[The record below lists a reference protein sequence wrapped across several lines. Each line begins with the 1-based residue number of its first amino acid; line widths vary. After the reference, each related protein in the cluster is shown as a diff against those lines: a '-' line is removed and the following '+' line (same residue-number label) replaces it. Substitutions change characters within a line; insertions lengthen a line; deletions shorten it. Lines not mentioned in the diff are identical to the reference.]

1 MEYENFK
8 EKVELTITYEE
19 YQKLRKTCNYQF
31 WKIFLIAS
39 LIIILFFS
47 IALIPPDPLPIE
59 EVVISDIFVIMVM
72 FFLLKIR
79 YVLFSKLDYK
89 RFAKNKNQVEYKV
102 YFYDKYIKLENE
114 KMNLKINY
122 EEIKKIKITSTDIYI
137 IVNTKNI
144 IPIPKHKINMNL
156 IDYLYDRIPKTK
168 IKKKIAIEEQQENLE
183 KYEKV
188 KIGLIVLFV
197 LTIISIWASMFLILL
212 TPQKE
217 NVPLPL
223 TFNYTY
229 VAYYLLPIPVLS
241 IILGIIY
248 RIKGLKCTKNI
259 IAGIIVTGII
269 LLEGSVSFLTNDEID
284 YKNITT
290 YRDAIGITLPSQG
303 KYYKIN
309 WDESY
314 LLNHKSNYII
324 FTNPKEEKAFFEEL
338 QNSKNWL
345 TKKEISTNIE
355 NLLTPATCESVN
367 QECYYSIYIKELN
380 THNTLPVQNGVYHIY
395 AMTYSRDKS
404 YLDIEEYIYNY
415 KETNY

>member
-290 YRDAIGITLPSQG
+290 YQDVIGITLPSQG

-324 FTNPKEEKAFFEEL
+324 FTNPKEGKAFFEEL

-415 KETNY
+415 KE

>member
-8 EKVELTITYEE
+8 EKLELTIAYEE
-19 YQKLRKTCNYQF
+19 YQKLRKTCSYQF
-31 WKIFLIAS
+31 WKTFLIAS

-223 TFNYTY
+223 TFNS
-229 VAYYLLPIPVLS
+229 YYLLPIPVLS

-269 LLEGSVSFLTNDEID
+269 LLEGSVSFLINDEID

-395 AMTYSRDKS
+395 AMTYSKDKS

-415 KETNY
+415 KE

>member
-19 YQKLRKTCNYQF
+19 YKKLRKTCNYQF
-31 WKIFLIAS
+31 WKTFLIAS

-47 IALIPPDPLPIE
+47 IALIPPNPLPIE

-248 RIKGLKCTKNI
+248 RIKGLKCAKNI

-269 LLEGSVSFLTNDEID
+269 LLEGSVSFLINDEID

-290 YRDAIGITLPSQG
+290 YRDVIGITLPSQG

-415 KETNY
+415 KE

>member
-269 LLEGSVSFLTNDEID
+269 LLEGSVSFLINDEID

-290 YRDAIGITLPSQG
+290 YRDVIGITLPSQG

-395 AMTYSRDKS
+395 AMTYSRDKY

-415 KETNY
+415 KE

>member
-8 EKVELTITYEE
+8 EKVELTIAYEE
-19 YQKLRKTCNYQF
+19 YQKLRKTCSYQF
-31 WKIFLIAS
+31 WKTFLIAS

-197 LTIISIWASMFLILL
+197 LTIISIWASMLLILL

-269 LLEGSVSFLTNDEID
+269 LLEGSVSFLINDEID
-284 YKNITT
+284 YKHITT
-290 YRDAIGITLPSQG
+290 YQDVIGITLPSQG

-415 KETNY
+415 KE

>member
-47 IALIPPDPLPIE
+47 IALIPPNPLPIE

-290 YRDAIGITLPSQG
+290 YRDVIGITLPSQG

-380 THNTLPVQNGVYHIY
+380 THNTLPVQNGVYQIY

-415 KETNY
+415 KE

>member
-19 YQKLRKTCNYQF
+19 YQKLRKTCNYRF
-31 WKIFLIAS
+31 WKTFLITV

-47 IALIPPDPLPIE
+47 LALIPPDPLPIE
-59 EVVISDIFVIMVM
+59 EVIISDIFVIIVM

-89 RFAKNKNQVEYKV
+89 KFAKNKNQVEYKV
-102 YFYDKYIKLENE
+102 YFHDKYIKIENE
-114 KMNLKINY
+114 KINLKINY
-122 EEIKKIKITSTDIYI
+122 EEIKKIKITNTHIYI

-144 IPIPKHKINMNL
+144 IPIPKYKINTNL

-168 IKKKIAIEEQQENLE
+168 IKKKMVIEEQTENLE
-183 KYEKV
+183 KYTKV
-188 KIGLIVLFV
+188 KIALIILFI
-197 LTIISIWASMFLILL
+197 LTIISIWASILLILL
-212 TPQKE
+212 TVQKE
-217 NVPLPL
+217 NVPLFL

-229 VAYYLLPIPVLS
+229 VAYYVLPIPILS
-241 IILGIIY
+241 IILGVVY

-269 LLEGSVSFLTNDEID
+269 LLESSISFLISDEID
-284 YKNITT
+284 YKNVNS
-290 YRDAIGITLPSQG
+290 YEEVIGIILPSEG

-314 LLNHKSNYII
+314 LLNHKSSYII
-324 FTNPKEEKAFFEEL
+324 FTNQKEEKAFFEEL
-338 QNSKNWL
+338 KNSKNWL
-345 TKKEISTNIE
+345 TKKEVSTNLE
-355 NLLTPATCESVN
+355 NLLTPATCESVK
-367 QECYYSIYIKELN
+367 QECYYSLYIKELN

-395 AMTYSRDKS
+395 AMAYSRDKS
-404 YLDIEEYIYNY
+404 YLNIGEYIYNY
-415 KETNY
+415 KE

>member
-19 YQKLRKTCNYQF
+19 YKKLRKTCNYQF
-31 WKIFLIAS
+31 WKTFLIAS

-47 IALIPPDPLPIE
+47 IALIPPDPLSIE

-269 LLEGSVSFLTNDEID
+269 LLEGSVSFLINDEID

-290 YRDAIGITLPSQG
+290 YRDVIGITLPSQG
-303 KYYKIN
+303 
-309 WDESY
+309 
-314 LLNHKSNYII
+314 
-324 FTNPKEEKAFFEEL
+324 EKAFFEEL

-415 KETNY
+415 KE

>member
-1 MEYENFK
+1 
-8 EKVELTITYEE
+8 
-19 YQKLRKTCNYQF
+19 
-31 WKIFLIAS
+31 
-39 LIIILFFS
+39 
-47 IALIPPDPLPIE
+47 
-59 EVVISDIFVIMVM
+59 
-72 FFLLKIR
+72 
-79 YVLFSKLDYK
+79 
-89 RFAKNKNQVEYKV
+89 
-102 YFYDKYIKLENE
+102 
-114 KMNLKINY
+114 
-122 EEIKKIKITSTDIYI
+122 
-137 IVNTKNI
+137 
-144 IPIPKHKINMNL
+144 
-156 IDYLYDRIPKTK
+156 
-168 IKKKIAIEEQQENLE
+168 
-183 KYEKV
+183 
-188 KIGLIVLFV
+188 
-197 LTIISIWASMFLILL
+197 MFLILL

-229 VAYYLLPIPVLS
+229 VAYYLLPIPMLS

-269 LLEGSVSFLTNDEID
+269 LLEGSVSFLINDEID

-290 YRDAIGITLPSQG
+290 YRDVIGITLPSQG

-324 FTNPKEEKAFFEEL
+324 FTNPKEEKTFFEEL

-415 KETNY
+415 KE

>member
-19 YQKLRKTCNYQF
+19 YQKLRKTCSYQF
-31 WKIFLIAS
+31 WKTFLIAS

-89 RFAKNKNQVEYKV
+89 RFAKNKNQVEYKI

-197 LTIISIWASMFLILL
+197 LTIISIWASMLLILL
-212 TPQKE
+212 TAQKE
-217 NVPLPL
+217 NAPLPL

-269 LLEGSVSFLTNDEID
+269 LLEGSVSFLINDEID

-395 AMTYSRDKS
+395 AMTYSKDKS

-415 KETNY
+415 KE

>member
-102 YFYDKYIKLENE
+102 YFYDKYIKVENE

-269 LLEGSVSFLTNDEID
+269 LLEGSVSFLINDEID

-290 YRDAIGITLPSQG
+290 YRDVIGITLPSQG

-415 KETNY
+415 KE

>member
-8 EKVELTITYEE
+8 EKVELTIAYEE
-19 YQKLRKTCNYQF
+19 YQKLRKTCSYQF
-31 WKIFLIAS
+31 WKTFLIAS

-137 IVNTKNI
+137 IVNAKNI
-144 IPIPKHKINMNL
+144 IPIPNQKINMNL
-156 IDYLYDRIPKTK
+156 IDYLDDRIPKTK

-217 NVPLPL
+217 NVLLPL

-269 LLEGSVSFLTNDEID
+269 LLEGSVSFLINDEID

-380 THNTLPVQNGVYHIY
+380 THNTLPVQNGAYHIY
-395 AMTYSRDKS
+395 AMTYSKDKS

-415 KETNY
+415 KE

>member
-122 EEIKKIKITSTDIYI
+122 EELKKIKITSTDIYI
-137 IVNTKNI
+137 IVNTKSI

-269 LLEGSVSFLTNDEID
+269 LLEGSVSFLINDEID

-290 YRDAIGITLPSQG
+290 YRDVIGITLPSQG

-415 KETNY
+415 KE

>member
-269 LLEGSVSFLTNDEID
+269 LLEGSVSFLINDEID

-395 AMTYSRDKS
+395 AMTYSKDKS

-415 KETNY
+415 KE

>member
-8 EKVELTITYEE
+8 EKVELTIAYEE
-19 YQKLRKTCNYQF
+19 YQKLRKTCSYQF
-31 WKIFLIAS
+31 WKTFLIAS

-269 LLEGSVSFLTNDEID
+269 LLEGSVSFLINDEID

-395 AMTYSRDKS
+395 TMTYSKDKS

-415 KETNY
+415 KE

>member
-19 YQKLRKTCNYQF
+19 YKKLRKTCNYQF
-31 WKIFLIAS
+31 WKTFLIAS

-122 EEIKKIKITSTDIYI
+122 EEIKKIKITNTDIYI

-144 IPIPKHKINMNL
+144 IPIPKHKININL
-156 IDYLYDRIPKTK
+156 IDYLYARIPKTK
-168 IKKKIAIEEQQENLE
+168 FKKKIAIEEQQENLE

-229 VAYYLLPIPVLS
+229 VAYYLLPIPMLS

-269 LLEGSVSFLTNDEID
+269 LLEGSVSFLINDEID

-290 YRDAIGITLPSQG
+290 YQDVIGIILPSQG

-324 FTNPKEEKAFFEEL
+324 FTNQKEEKDFFEEL

-345 TKKEISTNIE
+345 TKKEVSTNLE
-355 NLLTPATCESVN
+355 SFLTPATCESVN

-415 KETNY
+415 KE

>member
-31 WKIFLIAS
+31 WKTFLIAS

-47 IALIPPDPLPIE
+47 IALIPPDPLSIE
-59 EVVISDIFVIMVM
+59 EIVISDIFVIMVM

-248 RIKGLKCTKNI
+248 RIKGLKCAKNI

-269 LLEGSVSFLTNDEID
+269 LSEGSVSFLINDEID

-290 YRDAIGITLPSQG
+290 YQDVIGINLPSQG

-324 FTNPKEEKAFFEEL
+324 FTNPKEEKTFFEEL

-415 KETNY
+415 KE

>member
-1 MEYENFK
+1 
-8 EKVELTITYEE
+8 
-19 YQKLRKTCNYQF
+19 
-31 WKIFLIAS
+31 
-39 LIIILFFS
+39 
-47 IALIPPDPLPIE
+47 
-59 EVVISDIFVIMVM
+59 
-72 FFLLKIR
+72 
-79 YVLFSKLDYK
+79 
-89 RFAKNKNQVEYKV
+89 
-102 YFYDKYIKLENE
+102 
-114 KMNLKINY
+114 
-122 EEIKKIKITSTDIYI
+122 
-137 IVNTKNI
+137 
-144 IPIPKHKINMNL
+144 MNL

-269 LLEGSVSFLTNDEID
+269 LLEGSVSFLINDEID

-290 YRDAIGITLPSQG
+290 YRDVIGITLPSQG

-324 FTNPKEEKAFFEEL
+324 FTNPKEEKAFF
-338 QNSKNWL
+338 
-345 TKKEISTNIE
+345 
-355 NLLTPATCESVN
+355 
-367 QECYYSIYIKELN
+367 
-380 THNTLPVQNGVYHIY
+380 VY
-395 AMTYSRDKS
+395 
-404 YLDIEEYIYNY
+404 
-415 KETNY
+415 

>member
-47 IALIPPDPLPIE
+47 IALIPPNPLPIE

-415 KETNY
+415 KE

>member
-8 EKVELTITYEE
+8 EKVELTIAYEE
-19 YQKLRKTCNYQF
+19 YQKLRKTCSYQF
-31 WKIFLIAS
+31 WKTFLIAS

-59 EVVISDIFVIMVM
+59 EVVISDIFVIVVM

-197 LTIISIWASMFLILL
+197 LTIISIWASMLLILL
-212 TPQKE
+212 TTQKE

-269 LLEGSVSFLTNDEID
+269 LLEGSVSFLINDEID

-338 QNSKNWL
+338 QNSENWL

-395 AMTYSRDKS
+395 AMTYSKDKS

-415 KETNY
+415 KE

>member
-89 RFAKNKNQVEYKV
+89 RFAKNKNQVEYKI

-290 YRDAIGITLPSQG
+290 YQDVIGITLPSQG

-415 KETNY
+415 KE

>member
-8 EKVELTITYEE
+8 EKVELTIAYEE
-19 YQKLRKTCNYQF
+19 YQKLRKTCSYQF
-31 WKIFLIAS
+31 WKTFLIAS

-137 IVNTKNI
+137 IVNTKKI

-269 LLEGSVSFLTNDEID
+269 LLEGSVSFLINDEID

-415 KETNY
+415 KE

>member
-19 YQKLRKTCNYQF
+19 YKKLRKTCNYQF
-31 WKIFLIAS
+31 WKTFLIAS

-47 IALIPPDPLPIE
+47 IALIPPVPLPIE
-59 EVVISDIFVIMVM
+59 EVVISDIFVIVVM

-114 KMNLKINY
+114 KMNLKISY
-122 EEIKKIKITSTDIYI
+122 EEIKKIKITNTDIYI

-197 LTIISIWASMFLILL
+197 LTIISIWASMLLILL
-212 TPQKE
+212 TTQKE

-269 LLEGSVSFLTNDEID
+269 LLEGSVSFLINDEID
-284 YKNITT
+284 YKHITT
-290 YRDAIGITLPSQG
+290 YQDVIGITLPSQG

-338 QNSKNWL
+338 QNSENWL

-355 NLLTPATCESVN
+355 NLLTPATCKSVN

-415 KETNY
+415 KE

>member
-89 RFAKNKNQVEYKV
+89 RFAKNKNQVEYKI

-269 LLEGSVSFLTNDEID
+269 LLEGSVSFLINDEID

-290 YRDAIGITLPSQG
+290 YRDVIGITLPSQG

-415 KETNY
+415 KE

>member
-269 LLEGSVSFLTNDEID
+269 LLEGSVSFLINDEID

-290 YRDAIGITLPSQG
+290 YRDVIGITLPSQG

-415 KETNY
+415 KE

>member
-8 EKVELTITYEE
+8 EKVELTIAYEE
-19 YQKLRKTCNYQF
+19 YQKLRKTCSYQF
-31 WKIFLIAS
+31 WKTFLIAS

-144 IPIPKHKINMNL
+144 IPMPKHKINMNL
-156 IDYLYDRIPKTK
+156 IDYLDDRIPKTK

-269 LLEGSVSFLTNDEID
+269 LLEGSVSFLINDEID

-395 AMTYSRDKS
+395 AMTYSKDKS

-415 KETNY
+415 KE

>member
-8 EKVELTITYEE
+8 EKVELTIAYEE
-19 YQKLRKTCNYQF
+19 YQKLRKTCSYQF
-31 WKIFLIAS
+31 WKTFLIAS

-59 EVVISDIFVIMVM
+59 DVIISDIFVIVVL
-72 FFLLKIR
+72 FFILKIKD
-79 YVLFSKLDYK
+79 VLFSRYDYNK
-89 RFAKNKNQVEYKV
+89 WIKNKDRTEYRL
-102 YFYDKYIKLENE
+102 YFYDKYIKVESE
-114 KMNLKINY
+114 KIQLKIAY
-122 EEIKKIKITSTDIYI
+122 EEIKKVKITKTHLYT
-137 IVNTKNI
+137 IVNAKNI
-144 IPIPKHKINMNL
+144 IPIPNQKINMNL
-156 IDYLYDRIPKTK
+156 IDYLDDRIPKTK

-269 LLEGSVSFLTNDEID
+269 LLEGSVSFLINDEID

-395 AMTYSRDKS
+395 AMTYSKDKS

-415 KETNY
+415 KE

>member
-122 EEIKKIKITSTDIYI
+122 EELKKIKITSTDIYI

-269 LLEGSVSFLTNDEID
+269 LLEGSVSFLINDEID

-290 YRDAIGITLPSQG
+290 YRDVIGITLPSQG

-415 KETNY
+415 KE

>member
-19 YQKLRKTCNYQF
+19 YKKLRKTCNYQF
-31 WKIFLIAS
+31 WKTFLIAS

-59 EVVISDIFVIMVM
+59 EVVISDIFVIVVM

-114 KMNLKINY
+114 KMNLKISY
-122 EEIKKIKITSTDIYI
+122 EEIKKIKITNTDIYI

-197 LTIISIWASMFLILL
+197 LTIISIWASMLLILL
-212 TPQKE
+212 TTQKE

-269 LLEGSVSFLTNDEID
+269 LLEGSVSFLINDEID
-284 YKNITT
+284 YKHITT
-290 YRDAIGITLPSQG
+290 YQDVIGITLPSQG

-338 QNSKNWL
+338 QNSENWL

-355 NLLTPATCESVN
+355 NLLTPATCKSVN

-415 KETNY
+415 KE

>member
-89 RFAKNKNQVEYKV
+89 RFAKNKNQVEYKI

-269 LLEGSVSFLTNDEID
+269 LLEGSVSFLINDEID

-290 YRDAIGITLPSQG
+290 YRDVIGITLPSQG

-395 AMTYSRDKS
+395 AMTYSRDKY

-415 KETNY
+415 KE

>member
-19 YQKLRKTCNYQF
+19 YKKLRKTCNYQF
-31 WKIFLIAS
+31 WKTFLIAS

-79 YVLFSKLDYK
+79 YVLFSKIDYK

-114 KMNLKINY
+114 KMNLKISY
-122 EEIKKIKITSTDIYI
+122 EEIKKIKITNTDIYI

-197 LTIISIWASMFLILL
+197 LTIISIWASMLLILL
-212 TPQKE
+212 TTQKE

-269 LLEGSVSFLTNDEID
+269 LLEGSVSFLINDEID
-284 YKNITT
+284 YKHITT
-290 YRDAIGITLPSQG
+290 YQDVIGITLPSQG

-338 QNSKNWL
+338 QNSENWL

-355 NLLTPATCESVN
+355 NLLTPATCKSVN

-415 KETNY
+415 KE

>member
-19 YQKLRKTCNYQF
+19 YQKLRKTCNYRF
-31 WKIFLIAS
+31 WKTFLITV

-47 IALIPPDPLPIE
+47 LALIPPDLLPIE
-59 EVVISDIFVIMVM
+59 EVIISDIFVIIVM

-89 RFAKNKNQVEYKV
+89 KFAKNKNQVEYKV
-102 YFYDKYIKLENE
+102 YFHDKYIKIENE
-114 KMNLKINY
+114 KINLKINY
-122 EEIKKIKITSTDIYI
+122 EEIKKIKITNTHIYI

-144 IPIPKHKINMNL
+144 IPIPKYKINTNL

-168 IKKKIAIEEQQENLE
+168 IKKKMVIEEQTENLE
-183 KYEKV
+183 KYTKV
-188 KIGLIVLFV
+188 KIALIILFI
-197 LTIISIWASMFLILL
+197 LTIISIWASILLILL
-212 TPQKE
+212 TVQKE
-217 NVPLPL
+217 NVPLFL

-229 VAYYLLPIPVLS
+229 VAYYVLPIPILS
-241 IILGIIY
+241 IILGVVY

-269 LLEGSVSFLTNDEID
+269 LLESSISFLISDEID
-284 YKNITT
+284 YKNVNS
-290 YRDAIGITLPSQG
+290 YEEVIGIILPSEG

-314 LLNHKSNYII
+314 LLNHKSSYII
-324 FTNPKEEKAFFEEL
+324 FTNQKEEKAFFEEL
-338 QNSKNWL
+338 KNSKNWL
-345 TKKEISTNIE
+345 TKKEVSTNLE
-355 NLLTPATCESVN
+355 NLLTPATCESVK
-367 QECYYSIYIKELN
+367 QECYYSLYIKELN

-395 AMTYSRDKS
+395 AMAYSRDKS
-404 YLDIEEYIYNY
+404 YLNIGEYIYNY
-415 KETNY
+415 KE

>member
-290 YRDAIGITLPSQG
+290 YQDVIGITLPSQG

-309 WDESY
+309 WDKSY

-380 THNTLPVQNGVYHIY
+380 THNTLPVQNGVYQIY

-415 KETNY
+415 KE

>member
-156 IDYLYDRIPKTK
+156 IDYLYDRIPKTR

-290 YRDAIGITLPSQG
+290 YQDVIGITLPSQG

-309 WDESY
+309 WDKSY

-380 THNTLPVQNGVYHIY
+380 THNTLPVQNGVYQIY
-395 AMTYSRDKS
+395 AMTYSKDKS

-415 KETNY
+415 KE

>member
-19 YQKLRKTCNYQF
+19 YKKLRKTCNYQF
-31 WKIFLIAS
+31 WKTFLIAS

-47 IALIPPDPLPIE
+47 IALIPPDPLSIE

-79 YVLFSKLDYK
+79 YVLFSKIDYK

-114 KMNLKINY
+114 KMNLKISY
-122 EEIKKIKITSTDIYI
+122 EEIKKIKITNTDIYI

-197 LTIISIWASMFLILL
+197 LTIISIWVSMLLILL
-212 TPQKE
+212 TTQKE

-269 LLEGSVSFLTNDEID
+269 LLEGSVSFLINDEID

-290 YRDAIGITLPSQG
+290 YQDVIGITLPSQG

-324 FTNPKEEKAFFEEL
+324 FTNPKEEKTFFEEL

-415 KETNY
+415 KE

>member
-31 WKIFLIAS
+31 WKTFLIAS

-102 YFYDKYIKLENE
+102 YFYDKYIKVENE

-137 IVNTKNI
+137 IVNTKHI
-144 IPIPKHKINMNL
+144 IPISKHKINMNL

-188 KIGLIVLFV
+188 KIGLIVLFI

-269 LLEGSVSFLTNDEID
+269 LLEGSVSFLINDEID

-290 YRDAIGITLPSQG
+290 YQDVIGITLPSQG

-324 FTNPKEEKAFFEEL
+324 FTNPKEEKAFF
-338 QNSKNWL
+338 
-345 TKKEISTNIE
+345 
-355 NLLTPATCESVN
+355 
-367 QECYYSIYIKELN
+367 
-380 THNTLPVQNGVYHIY
+380 VY
-395 AMTYSRDKS
+395 
-404 YLDIEEYIYNY
+404 
-415 KETNY
+415 

>member
-395 AMTYSRDKS
+395 TMTYSKDKS

-415 KETNY
+415 KE

>member
-269 LLEGSVSFLTNDEID
+269 LLEGSVSFLINDEID

-324 FTNPKEEKAFFEEL
+324 FTNQKEEKDFFEEL

-395 AMTYSRDKS
+395 AMTYSRDKY

-415 KETNY
+415 KE